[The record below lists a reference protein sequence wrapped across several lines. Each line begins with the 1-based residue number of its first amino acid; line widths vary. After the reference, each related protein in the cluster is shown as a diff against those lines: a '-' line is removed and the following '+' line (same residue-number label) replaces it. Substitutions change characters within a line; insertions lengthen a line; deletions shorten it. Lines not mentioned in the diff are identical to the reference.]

1 MMMCIIELGAG
12 LLACSLA
19 TLRPLLVLW
28 LQMTASSKYFGK
40 PPYTSSRSGED
51 GTARSRPSGRL
62 SRYILPELPRHT
74 RDVEKGRNIEL
85 VDFQTRGATFL
96 ATRGDHSEDS
106 DASLV

>member
-19 TLRPLLVLW
+19 TLRPLLALW
-28 LQMTASSKYFGK
+28 LEMTASSRYFSK
-40 PPYTSSRSGED
+40 SHYTSSRSGED

-74 RDVEKGRNIEL
+74 RDVEKGRDIKL

-96 ATRGDHSEDS
+96 DTRGGRSDDS